1 MINKY
6 HEKVEQK
13 KVAQCNVASSSNNHI
28 GHQVF
33 HCHNINLLVVEPGI
47 VVALM

>member
-13 KVAQCNVASSSNNHI
+13 KVAQRNVASSSNNHI